1 MLHKINYVTR
11 KLNSYIINRKKN
23 IYKNYIVML
32 QLKSEKVNLK
42 YFFFKCYLIDI

>member
-1 MLHKINYVTR
+1 MSQENLIVI
-11 KLNSYIINRKKN
+11 LSIEKKN

-42 YFFFKCYLIDI
+42 YF